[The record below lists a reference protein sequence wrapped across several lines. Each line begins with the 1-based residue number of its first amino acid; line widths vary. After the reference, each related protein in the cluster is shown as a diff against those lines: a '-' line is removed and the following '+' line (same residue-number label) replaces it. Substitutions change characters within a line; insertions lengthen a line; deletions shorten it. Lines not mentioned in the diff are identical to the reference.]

1 MRFAILL
8 SALLAL
14 TGCATTHLGPQK
26 APEYFVTPN
35 VRYLSEATGEFP
47 DAIKRAVLPTLKE
60 ASDVDQAY
68 LVTFE
73 YPDGAPGTCLCL
85 TPGRAESMAT
95 AEAVGE
101 AFGLIAE
108 QGVYLDIMFLTA
120 ENVLAVEQVARPFYV
135 RP

>member
-14 TGCATTHLGPQK
+14 TGCATTHLGAQK
-26 APEYFVTPN
+26 VPEYVVTPN

-60 ASDVDQAY
+60 TSNVEQAY

-85 TPGRAESMAT
+85 TPETAESIAT
-95 AEAVGE
+95 AEVIGE
-101 AFGLIAE
+101 ACGLIAG

-120 ENVLAVEQVARPFYV
+120 ENVLAVEQVARPFYA